1 MTDLEELAEQIR
13 ACQKCPLA
21 KGRMRAVPGEGPED
35 ADILFIGEAPGFNE
49 DRQGRPFVG
58 ASGKLLE
65 QLIASLGLTRKQ
77 VYIANVVKCR
87 PPENRDPLPDEIEA
101 CRPYLDRQI
110 ELIQPKLVITLGRFS
125 MARSFPGQSITRIH
139 GQIKREGDVSIVP
152 MFHPAAAL
160 RNPQWMEAMKKD
172 FARLA
177 PLVAELAKQRAEHAE
192 ALQILP
198 ILQRMIT
205 NNSAC
210 FTKMIVTLTRHACP
224 LREQECICVFVSRRH
239 WLPVVL
245 V

>member
-1 MTDLEELAEQIR
+1 MSELERVAEQVR
-13 ACQKCPLA
+13 ACRQCRLA
-21 KGRMRAVPGEGPED
+21 QGRIRAVPGEGPED

-58 ASGKLLE
+58 PSGNLLE

-87 PPENRDPLPDEIEA
+87 PPENRDPLPDELEA

-125 MARSFPGQSITRIH
+125 MARYFPGQSITRIH
-139 GQIKREGDVSIVP
+139 GQIRHDGDQAIVP

-160 RNPQWMEAMKKD
+160 RNPQWMEEMKRD

-177 PLVAELAKQRAEHAE
+177 PMVAELARQRAERATP
-192 ALQILP
+192 AQTP
-198 ILQRMIT
+198 
-205 NNSAC
+205 ADPP
-210 FTKMIVTLTRHACP
+210 ADDY
-224 LREQECICVFVSRRH
+224 EQLSLF
-239 WLPVVL
+239 
-245 V
+245 